1 MRFAQ
6 RHPYL
11 FWQLIG
17 WGLMAADFGFLV
29 ISALNDFGEWCY
41 PIIVFTFIG
50 ALFAIAASPV
60 IIRFMRRREVPQNSD
75 EFLEKAIRAKI
86 GELRRARYG
95 AGSEVI
101 AAILA
106 FSSIF
111 VFMFAAYILGDRV
124 HLALGFASMV
134 LALITPFLII
144 GAYSATVTKKFF
156 TVKNGEKLIDF
167 VTPPDI
173 KQLGNEDPPT
183 FVIRGEPDT
192 VLLNFF
198 RNWLQPYMREDRLT
212 MYRITAPELCKNYR
226 PSSVLEYGDIL
237 LCIPTEQLYLTKENE
252 ARFRTECDIMNAI
265 RFSFL
270 AAPADQADTPEAA
283 DDPT

>member
-17 WGLMAADFGFLV
+17 WGLMAADFGFLIV
-29 ISALNDFGEWCY
+29 SALNDFGEWCY

-50 ALFAIAASPV
+50 ALFAVTVSPV
-60 IIRFMRRREVPQNSD
+60 IIWFTRRREVPHNSD
-75 EFLEKAIRAKI
+75 ELLEKAIRAKI

-101 AAILA
+101 TAILA

-134 LALITPFLII
+134 FALITPILII
-144 GAYSATVTKKFF
+144 GLYSASTTKKFF
-156 TVKNGEKLIDF
+156 TVKSGEKLIDF
-167 VTPPDI
+167 ITPPDL

-183 FVIRGEPDT
+183 FIIRGEPDA

-198 RNWLQPYMREDRLT
+198 RNWLQLYMREDRLT
-212 MYRITAPELCKNYR
+212 MYRITAPELCRDYR

-237 LCIPTEQLYLTKENE
+237 LCISTKQFDLTKENE

-270 AAPADQADTPEAA
+270 AAPADQTDKPEAA

>member
-17 WGLMAADFGFLV
+17 WGLMAADFAFLV
-29 ISALNDFGEWCY
+29 VSALNNFGEWCY
-41 PIIVFTFIG
+41 PVIVFTFIG
-50 ALFAIAASPV
+50 ALFAITVSPV
-60 IIRFMRRREVPQNSD
+60 IIWFTHRREVPQNSD
-75 EFLEKAIRAKI
+75 ELLEKAIRAKI

-95 AGSEVI
+95 AGSEII
-101 AAILA
+101 AAIFA

-111 VFMFAAYILGDRV
+111 VFMLAAYFLGEHV

-134 LALITPFLII
+134 LALITPFLIV
-144 GAYSATVTKKFF
+144 GTYSASVTKKFF
-156 TVKNGEKLIDF
+156 TVKSGEKLIDF
-167 VTPPDI
+167 ITPPDL

-183 FVIRGEPDT
+183 FVIRGEPDA

-198 RNWLQPYMREDRLT
+198 RNWLQPYMHEDRLT
-212 MYRITAPELCKNYR
+212 MYWVTTPELCRDYR

-237 LCIPTEQLYLTKENE
+237 LCIPTEQLDLTKENE
-252 ARFRTECDIMNAI
+252 ARFRTECDIINAI

-270 AAPADQADTPEAA
+270 AAPADQTIEIFAP
-283 DDPT
+283 DDRT